1 MEIRGAQ
8 AKSTFGKLMHLWDND
23 DLWLKTKL
31 LLYQSGVLSV
41 LTYGQEAWQLTEKI
55 MTMLRGW
62 NARCL
67 ARITGRTVREE
78 TVDPTFDLIKSIR
91 VRRLRWVGHVLRKPE
106 ASLDRK
112 ALFTYKRP
120 YPEGSVLMDVPPH
133 GDIQELATQAK
144 SREKW
149 NVIVN
154 QLNCQNLECRRSE
167 TRGEEDAS

>member
-1 MEIRGAQ
+1 MAEDKVAAVSEWCSVGVDIWTGGVAAHGEDYDDAAGVERKVSSSNHRSDGQGGDCRPDIRFNQIDKG
-8 AKSTFGKLMHLWDND
+8 
-23 DLWLKTKL
+23 
-31 LLYQSGVLSV
+31 
-41 LTYGQEAWQLTEKI
+41 EKI
-55 MTMLRGW
+55 EVGG
-62 NARCL
+62 ARF
-67 ARITGRTVREE
+67 EE
-78 TVDPTFDLIKSIR
+78 TR
-91 VRRLRWVGHVLRKPE
+91 
-106 ASLDRK
+106 SLDRK

-154 QLNCQNLECRRSE
+154 QLNCQNLECGRSE